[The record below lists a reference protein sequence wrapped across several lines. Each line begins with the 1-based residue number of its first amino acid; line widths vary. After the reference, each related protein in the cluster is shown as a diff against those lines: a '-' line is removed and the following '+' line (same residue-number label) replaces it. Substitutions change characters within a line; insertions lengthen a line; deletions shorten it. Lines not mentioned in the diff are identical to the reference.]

1 MLSKKNSFIYFALFL
16 AILAGRPALGQH
28 PNQDLKN
35 LGPNADDIAVELSG
49 NHAIL
54 SHYDG
59 GLPTWRMFSSF
70 ASGPIGPNTK
80 PLFSKI
86 TK

>member
-1 MLSKKNSFIYFALFL
+1 MLSKKNSFIYVALFL

-28 PNQDLKN
+28 TNKDLKN
-35 LGPNADDIAVELSG
+35 LGPNAYDIAVELSG

-54 SHYDG
+54 NHYDG
-59 GLPTWRMFSSF
+59 GLPTWGMFSSF
-70 ASGPIGPNTK
+70 ASAPIGPNTK
-80 PLFSKI
+80 PPGSTI